1 MNIKSGATA
10 WHRIKPGVDLALIRE
25 IIITYKSKSPYGA
38 RIILQRRYPA
48 ETKLYEGD
56 ILVPLSQADTAK
68 LREESGGSVRVELQ
82 YNYTSGA
89 VDKSQIKT
97 VAIKDTLATECVDG
111 SAPDAAQMDA
121 MPIEF
126 ESDAVIVI
134 GVDKDQ
140 GKENAG
146 KLLYVGADGN
156 VALLQLGTG
165 LEIVNG
171 RLCIIGTVTPDE
183 PDEPAEAITFTQTN
197 ENTVAVS
204 GVMFEQQADGT
215 VLWRGA
221 TFNPGDGNTVIIF

>member
-1 MNIKSGATA
+1 MNIKAGATA

-25 IIITYKSKSPYGA
+25 IIITYRSKSPYGA
-38 RIILQRRYPA
+38 KIIFQRRYPA
-48 ETKLYEGD
+48 ETELYEGD
-56 ILVPLSQADTAK
+56 ILVPLTQADTAK
-68 LREESGGSVRVELQ
+68 LREESGESVSVELQ
-82 YNYTSGA
+82 YNYISGA

-97 VAIKDTLATECVDG
+97 VAVKNTLATEYVDG
-111 SAPDAAQMDA
+111 SAPDAAQRDA
-121 MPIEF
+121 VPIEF
-126 ESDAVIVI
+126 ESDAVIVM

-204 GVMFEQQADGT
+204 GVVFEQQADGT